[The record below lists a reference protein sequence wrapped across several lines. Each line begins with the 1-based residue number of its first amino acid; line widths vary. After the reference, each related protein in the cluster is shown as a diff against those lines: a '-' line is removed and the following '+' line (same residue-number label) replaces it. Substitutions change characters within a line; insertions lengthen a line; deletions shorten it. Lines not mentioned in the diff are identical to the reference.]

1 MQTYPYLN
9 DLSFLK
15 EFDLLKVKEQ
25 FVRINVLSFKD
36 EKPVDQIEGDVV
48 SGNITIDGN
57 SAMRRTAN
65 LSIVVKKDEYSD
77 RDIRKILTINKK
89 V

>member
-9 DLSFLK
+9 DLAFLR
-15 EFDLLKVKEQ
+15 ELDLSKVKEQ

-36 EKPVDQIEGDVV
+36 EKPIDQIEGDVV

-65 LSIVVKKDEYSD
+65 LSIVVKKDEYSN

>member
-9 DLSFLK
+9 DLAFLR
-15 EFDLLKVKEQ
+15 ELDLSKVKEQ
-25 FVRINVLSFKD
+25 FVRINILSFKD
-36 EKPVDQIEGDVV
+36 EKPIEQIEGDVV

-65 LSIVVKKDEYSD
+65 LSIVVKKDEYSN